1 MSRVLVRLLV
11 AVIVASV
18 VGVAAWIGMA
28 LEVGD
33 GLRAHLLDGFFPSGP
48 RSNEVVVIAVDR
60 TFGART
66 DVDPNTAYAAL
77 IEAVRR
83 VNARSAIIDPDLLG
97 VAEIQTASARVSVS
111 FEASLAPLLQR
122 LGNVV
127 LAIPKARTSPPPAG
141 SAIPV
146 LEPAVPSSLLAD
158 AAVATGVAE
167 VSSASPESVTRT
179 VPLAVWIVNRALPAK
194 SGGRASTEIVP
205 SVSLIGFLRA
215 EHLAPTLIERRR
227 GIDVDGEFIPTEA
240 NQRLR
245 VSYTRALLDHGSGI
259 VSAADLVDGRVPP
272 ARLRGKTLVV
282 GLTDPRYARLV
293 PAPAGVSGQLP
304 PVLVQANALN
314 TLLTRH
320 FLTPTSDTA
329 MLLTVVGLA
338 FVVALLVMALPLW
351 LAPIP
356 AISVGLGYW
365 LFVANRFKHGHLL
378 DLLYPL
384 VAAVAAFVA
393 ATAWRIIDELARRRR
408 VSKIFARY
416 VPASVAKELTES
428 DRAAVAAAGQ
438 RLNVAVLFCD
448 LRGFTP
454 VAARLEPHD
463 VRALLD
469 CYYERAS
476 RIILDHDG
484 TVLRFVGDEV
494 IGVFGA
500 PLPQP
505 GHIRVALLCARD
517 LLAAA
522 PALHAELAAK
532 GLPPVEY
539 GIGLHAG
546 DVIAADIGSSA
557 HRQYD
562 LIGDTVNVGSRLC
575 NHAQRSEL
583 IFSQQVMSEADP
595 QISAELLGPVELK
608 GVGSRIIAY
617 RISAE
622 LVPHVRGIDVTSEQ
636 NAP

>member
-1 MSRVLVRLLV
+1 MTLVRRAHVRLFIAIV
-11 AVIVASV
+11 VASV
-18 VGVAAWIGMA
+18 ICAALWVGTA
-28 LEVGD
+28 LGLAE
-33 GLRAHLLDGFFPSGP
+33 GLRARLLDGFFPSGP
-48 RSNEVVVIAVDR
+48 RDNRVVVIAVDR
-60 TFGART
+60 AFGAQT
-66 DVDPNTAYAAL
+66 DVDPLAAYLAL
-77 IEAVRR
+77 IDAGRR
-83 VNARSAIIDPDLLG
+83 ANATTVILDPDLLA
-97 VAEIQTASARVSVS
+97 VAENQTASARVSMS
-111 FEASLAPLLQR
+111 FEASLAPLLEP

-127 LAIPKARTSPPPAG
+127 LAIPKARASRPPPG

-158 AAVATGVAE
+158 AAVATGVAD
-167 VSSASPESVTRT
+167 VISDSPESVTRT
-179 VPLAVWIVNRALPAK
+179 VPLAVRIVNPAIAAK
-194 SGGRASTEIVP
+194 RGGRSRTEIVP
-205 SVSLIGFLRA
+205 SVALIGLLRA
-215 EHLAPTLIERRR
+215 EHLAPTVLERLR
-227 GIDVDGEFIPTEA
+227 GIDIGGRFIPTEG

-245 VSYTRALLDHGSGI
+245 VSYTRALLDKGTGI
-259 VSAADLVDGRVPP
+259 ISAADLVDGRVPA
-272 ARLRGKTLVV
+272 ARLRAKTLLV

-293 PAPAGVSGQLP
+293 PAPVGPSGQLP

-320 FLTPTSDTA
+320 FLTPASDTTT
-329 MLLTVVGLA
+329 LLTSAGLA
-338 FVVALLVMALPLW
+338 FVVALLVMTLPLW

-356 AISVGLGYW
+356 TVLVGVSYW
-365 LFVANRFKHGHLL
+365 LVVANRFKHGHML
-378 DLLYPL
+378 DLFFPL
-384 VAAVAAFVA
+384 VAVLVAFVA
-393 ATAWRIIDELARRRR
+393 ASAWRTADELLRRRR

-428 DRAAVAAAGQ
+428 DRAAAAAAGQ

-454 VAARLEPHD
+454 VAACLEPHD
-463 VRALLD
+463 VRVLLD

-476 RIILDHDG
+476 RIILDHEG

-494 IGVFGA
+494 LAVFGA

-505 GHIRVALLCARD
+505 GHITVAAWCARD

-562 LIGDTVNVGSRLC
+562 LIGDTINVGSRLC
-575 NHAQRSEL
+575 DHAKRSEIIL
-583 IFSQQVMSEADP
+583 SQQVMSAVDR
-595 QISAELLGPVELK
+595 QINAEMLGPLELK

-617 RISAE
+617 RIRARALAE
-622 LVPHVRGIDVTSEQ
+622 
-636 NAP
+636 